1 MELIH
6 LLSRVVSAE
15 VQIMTLQLKVPKM
28 ACSACAT
35 TITKAVQAI
44 DSASTVEADL
54 KTKLVTIQTAKSESE
69 VRKAIASAGYPTI

>member
-1 MELIH
+1 
-6 LLSRVVSAE
+6 
-15 VQIMTLQLKVPKM
+15 MTLQLKVPKM

-44 DSASTVEADL
+44 DSASKVEADL

-69 VRKAIASAGYPTI
+69 VREAIASAGYPTI

>member
-1 MELIH
+1 
-6 LLSRVVSAE
+6 
-15 VQIMTLQLKVPKM
+15 MTLQLKVPKM

-54 KTKLVTIQTAKSESE
+54 KTKVVTIQTAKSESE

>member
-1 MELIH
+1 
-6 LLSRVVSAE
+6 
-15 VQIMTLQLKVPKM
+15 MTLQLKVPKM

-69 VRKAIASAGYPTI
+69 VRKAIASAGYPTL